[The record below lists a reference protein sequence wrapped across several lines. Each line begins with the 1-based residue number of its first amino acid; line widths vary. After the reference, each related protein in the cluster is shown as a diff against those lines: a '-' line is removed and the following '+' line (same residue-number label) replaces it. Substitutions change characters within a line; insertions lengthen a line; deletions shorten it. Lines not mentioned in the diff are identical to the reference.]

1 MNQRALR
8 ISLTRFKIIIP
19 VVVTIFQKPL
29 SKICSCNY
37 IKARPCNLF
46 SLISVLVFLFFFKE
60 FVIEGELISNIVLA
74 SGIWQSDSVIY
85 G

>member
-60 FVIEGELISNIVLA
+60 FVIEG
-74 SGIWQSDSVIY
+74 
-85 G
+85 